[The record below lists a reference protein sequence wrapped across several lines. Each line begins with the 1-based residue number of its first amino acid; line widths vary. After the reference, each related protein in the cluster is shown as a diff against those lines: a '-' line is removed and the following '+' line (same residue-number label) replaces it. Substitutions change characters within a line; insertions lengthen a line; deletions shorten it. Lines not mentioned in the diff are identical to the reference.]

1 MSRFE
6 RILWRDLLPRSPVFT
21 TAEAASVAEV
31 PTSTKLLEHAS
42 QQPTVGAAQ
51 GSQRRVPLT
60 NVAQANQNET

>member
-31 PTSTKLLEHAS
+31 APSMASRSYDPTNLFRLNANV
-42 QQPTVGAAQ
+42 QPTV
-51 GSQRRVPLT
+51 
-60 NVAQANQNET
+60 